1 MSAEVFL
8 DSNVLVYALDPAAP
22 VAKRA
27 RANGIVQRSIAE
39 KSACISSQVAQ
50 EVLHV
55 ATQKFAVPLRPDQAL
70 DYVDAVLAP
79 LCAVWSSL
87 TLMKAAIELKET
99 TRFHFY
105 DCLIIAAALEAR
117 CRVLLSED
125 LQHGRRIGGL
135 RIENPFL

>member
-1 MSAEVFL
+1 MSAEIFL

-22 VAKRA
+22 AVKRA
-27 RANGIVQRSIAE
+27 RANEIVQGSLAQAD
-39 KSACISSQVAQ
+39 ACISVQVAQ

-70 DYVDAVLAP
+70 DYLDTVLAP
-79 LCAVWSSL
+79 LCTIWTGLSL
-87 TLMKAAIELKET
+87 LKAAIELRET

-105 DCLIIAAALEAR
+105 DCLIIAAALEAH

-125 LQHGRRIGGL
+125 LQHGRRLGGL

>member
-1 MSAEVFL
+1 MSAEIFL
-8 DSNVLVYALDPAAP
+8 DTNVLIYAVDPAAP
-22 VAKRA
+22 PSKALRA
-27 RANGIVQRSIAE
+27 QDLVNRGLATRNS
-39 KSACISSQVAQ
+39 CISSQVAQ
-50 EVLHV
+50 EFVNVILQRF
-55 ATQKFAVPLRPDQAL
+55 TRPLAPQRVQ
-70 DYVDAVLAP
+70 DYVRTMLAP
-79 LCAVWSSL
+79 LCSVWPSIALIDS
-87 TLMKAAIELKET
+87 AIDLKES

>member
-1 MSAEVFL
+1 MSAEFFF
-8 DSNVLVYALDPAAP
+8 DSNVLVYALDPRAP
-22 VAKRA
+22 VGKRA
-27 RANGIVQRSIAE
+27 LATAIIERALSR
-39 KSACISSQVAQ
+39 KDACISFQVAQ
-50 EVLHV
+50 EVLNV

-70 DYVDAVLAP
+70 DYIDTVLTP
-79 LCAVWSSL
+79 LCAVWSSPKL
-87 TLMKAAIELKET
+87 LEEAIDLKQT

-135 RIENPFL
+135 SIENPFL

>member
-22 VAKRA
+22 VEKRA
-27 RANGIVQRSIAE
+27 RAGAIVQCSLSE
-39 KSACISSQVAQ
+39 KNACISFQVAQ

-55 ATQKFAVPLRPDQAL
+55 ATQKFAVPLRPDQAR
-70 DYVDAVLAP
+70 DYIDAVLAP
-79 LCAVWSSL
+79 LCMVWSSL
-87 TLMKAAIELKET
+87 ALMKAVTELKQS

-125 LQHGRRIGGL
+125 LQHGRRLGGL